1 MLTIPPPTCPQERQK
16 RSIKLTNEL
25 QRLSPLLDEAQAQ
38 ENQWKGTNK
47 RLAQKAKVRFATPP
61 RAPAHSSPLVHHVS
75 FTPHLIHVSFVD
87 WSLWHSIDR
96 VVLVAL
102 LGPLIIACAV
112 TVT

>member
-47 RLAQKAKVRFATPP
+47 RLAQKAKVRLATAP
-61 RAPAHSSPLVHHVS
+61 RARRRIRRLLSTMSHSRHIS
-75 FTPHLIHVSFVD
+75 FTSPSLIGVCGIR
-87 WSLWHSIDR
+87 SI
-96 VVLVAL
+96 AL
-102 LGPLIIACAV
+102 C
-112 TVT
+112 

>member
-61 RAPAHSSPLVHHVS
+61 RAPAHSSPLSTTSHSRHIS
-75 FTPHLIHVSFVD
+75 FTSPSLIGVCGIR
-87 WSLWHSIDR
+87 SI
-96 VVLVAL
+96 AL
-102 LGPLIIACAV
+102 Y
-112 TVT
+112 